1 MRVEIDGAAQLVNR
15 LKKFDKDIYKIL
27 ERELKRAA
35 TLVAKDARG
44 RITDRPISN
53 WGKWAEV
60 TGSSG
65 KRGVV
70 TMVTGSRDLSF
81 DPARVRRGFRA
92 QVPKRY
98 RNGAITG
105 FSVRVAQMDPAG
117 AIYELAGSVKQDTFG
132 RNLNKAQGD
141 SVWPRTLT
149 PALYEKGDEAARGIE
164 DAIDRAVAALD
175 S

>member
-1 MRVEIDGAAQLVNR
+1 MRVEIEGAAQLMNR
-15 LKKFDKDIYKIL
+15 LQKFDKEVYKIL
-27 ERELKRAA
+27 ERELKAAA
-35 TLVAKDARG
+35 TLVAKDARK
-44 RITDRPISN
+44 RVPKSPLSN
-53 WGKWAEV
+53 WGKWAET

-65 KRGVV
+65 QRGVV

-81 DPARVRRGFRA
+81 DAAKVRRGIRA
-92 QVPKRY
+92 DVPKRY
-98 RNGAITG
+98 RKGAIVG
-105 FSVRVAQMDPAG
+105 FKVGVVSMNPAG
-117 AIYELAGSVKQDTFG
+117 AIYELAGSVKKDTFG
-132 RNLNKAQGD
+132 TNLNNKNGD